1 MFKKFT
7 LFLFTII
14 FLTGCMP
21 TPIEK
26 TKENNSQ
33 KSMISRSLTN
43 LGNTYRVNKK
53 IKSAKKGESLLVAFV
68 GSSAFV
74 ANEEN
79 KSVSDYSVSKIS
91 ELFKSKAEI
100 NVLNFSIYGANSTLG
115 NIMLNK
121 KVLSSHPDIIFL
133 DYAIFDKH
141 EQENRESFEN
151 IIRTCLSQENEPQI
165 VIFLNA
171 KSDGNVKQDFMEQ
184 IAKYYNLPIIN
195 VANAVLP
202 EISSGRMKADTFFA
216 DKTTLTDEGMQIVA
230 DFTENYLKTAQKQ
243 RKDKSYTIPTPM
255 YPNAALQNP
264 KFIDAINIQAD
275 NDGSYVRTKL
285 ENQTFDSKIEYL
297 TNTENNPFI
306 FTVDANGIF
315 LVTPVS
321 NKYKDIVEIYVNGK
335 KTQEINLQTEN
346 EQDIPTAFK
355 IFSAAKPEK
364 VAIAIKMKEEPK
376 KDENLLEEIQQKEMS
391 NETTNI
397 EEKEENPVID
407 NKKDFRFFGIALTK
421 NKMSDK

>member
-1 MFKKFT
+1 MFKKIA

-21 TPIEK
+21 APIEK
-26 TKENNSQ
+26 TKEDNSQ

-79 KSVSDYSVSKIS
+79 KSVADYSASKIS

-121 KVLSSHPDIIFL
+121 KVLSNHPDIIFL

-141 EQENRESFEN
+141 EQEDRESFEN

-171 KSDGNVKQDFMEQ
+171 KSDGNAKQDFMEQ

-216 DKTTLTDEGMQIVA
+216 DKTALTDAGMQILA

-306 FTVDANGIF
+306 FTVEANGIF

-321 NKYKDIVEIYVNGK
+321 NNYKDIVEIYVNGK

-355 IFSAAKPEK
+355 IFSATKPEK

-376 KDENLLEEIQQKEMS
+376 KDENLLEEIQQEEMTD
-391 NETTNI
+391 ETTNI
-397 EEKEENPVID
+397 EEKEETPVID